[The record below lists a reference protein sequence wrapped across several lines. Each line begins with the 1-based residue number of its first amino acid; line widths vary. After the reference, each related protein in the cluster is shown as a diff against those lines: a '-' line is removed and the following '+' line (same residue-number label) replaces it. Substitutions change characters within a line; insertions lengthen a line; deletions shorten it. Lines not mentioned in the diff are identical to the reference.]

1 MRSQLLKRPIDRPIA
16 KPMLARTM
24 LLAAIVL
31 AAAGCAKPASVLK
44 PCGVIED
51 SLRDVEGKTRA
62 DQQRIDTHFERG
74 VRASCWE
81 R

>member
-1 MRSQLLKRPIDRPIA
+1 MRSQPLKRPTGKPIA
-16 KPMLARTM
+16 KPMLARMT
-24 LLAAIVL
+24 LLAVIAL
-31 AAAGCAKPASVLK
+31 AAVGCAKPASVLK

>member
-1 MRSQLLKRPIDRPIA
+1 MRSQPLKRPIERPIV

-24 LLAAIVL
+24 LLAVIVL
-31 AAAGCAKPASVLK
+31 AVAGCAKPASVLK